1 MNTFRQVRLKFEIDQ
16 LSSLRQRIIKLRDDE
31 DRAIAGLSPHGPG
44 DQRVSDTLS
53 EASAMLLAVIG
64 KLDNARK

>member
-16 LSSLRQRIIKLRDDE
+16 LSALRQRIHKLRDDE

-44 DQRVSDTLS
+44 DQRVADTLS
-53 EASAMLLAVIG
+53 EVHAVLLVAIG